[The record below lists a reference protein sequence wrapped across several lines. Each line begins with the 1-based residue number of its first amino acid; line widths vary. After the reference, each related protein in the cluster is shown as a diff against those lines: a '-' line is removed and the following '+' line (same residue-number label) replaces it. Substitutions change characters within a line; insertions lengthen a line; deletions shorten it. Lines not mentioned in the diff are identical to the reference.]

1 MRRSALRDG
10 KPVIGASEPKDE
22 HNKFYAEK
30 TVKAAIEAFQ
40 KREGIPSYS
49 LACRAIILAGFEN
62 EHVFGGYV
70 IE

>member
-1 MRRSALRDG
+1 MRNG
-10 KPVIGASEPKDE
+10 KPVIGAAEPKDE
-22 HNKFYAEK
+22 HNKFYSEK

-62 EHVFGGYV
+62 ERIFGGYD